1 MKVWPPNPGLT
12 DMIST
17 WRTIERTG
25 SNITTGVPGLRVTLG
40 VAPASSIDRS
50 VR

>member
-1 MKVWPPNPGLT
+1 MG
-12 DMIST
+12 S
-17 WRTIERTG
+17 TG
-25 SNITTGVPGLRVTLG
+25 SNITTGVPGLSVTLG

>member
-1 MKVWPPNPGLT
+1 
-12 DMIST
+12 MIRT
-17 WRTIERTG
+17 WRTMGSTG